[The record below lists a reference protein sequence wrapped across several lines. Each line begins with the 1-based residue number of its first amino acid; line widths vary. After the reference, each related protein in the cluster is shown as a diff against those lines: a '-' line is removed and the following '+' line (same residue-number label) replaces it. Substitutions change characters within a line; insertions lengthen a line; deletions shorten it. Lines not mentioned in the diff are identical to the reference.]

1 MRKISPKS
9 GQVRFMSA
17 LAEASHLL
25 RVVAGP
31 YPAGDKAKTAQDRAW
46 RRLKTWSRNRVE
58 DIWKARPRVSV
69 SAEELEQLR
78 RIARERE
85 AEDARAVVREARE
98 IIARLEQCLR
108 LSHPQLDREELGE
121 VFGVARG
128 PDSAV
133 GD

>member
-1 MRKISPKS
+1 MRKISPNS
-9 GQVRFMSA
+9 GQLRFMSA

-31 YPAGDKAKTAQDRAW
+31 YPSGDKAKAAQDRAW
-46 RRLKTWSRNRVE
+46 RRLRTWSRNRVE

-85 AEDARAVVREARE
+85 AEDARAVIREARE
-98 IIARLEQCLR
+98 IVARLEQCIR
-108 LSHPQLDREELGE
+108 IQNPQLDREELGSL
-121 VFGVARG
+121 FGVARG
-128 PDSAV
+128 ENSTLAE
-133 GD
+133 